1 MVSNGLDILLRD
13 TAPLRNRRI
22 ALIANQTSVT
32 RDLTYSW
39 QELQRRGV
47 VLKRIFSPEHG
58 LFSTEQDQ
66 VAVKRE
72 PLVGTEV
79 ISLYGSDPDSLVPES
94 QLLEDIDLVIFDI
107 QDIGTRYYTYSNTLA
122 LFMKT
127 VNGRDIEIMVLDRPN
142 PLGGK
147 VTEGPMPD
155 HAFRSFVG
163 ILPVPPRHGL
173 TAGELA
179 LLYRDAMKLDVNL
192 RVIGM
197 EGWERSML
205 FPETG
210 LPWIVPSPNMPS
222 WEAALTYPG
231 TCLFEG
237 LNVSEGRGTTTP
249 FLHMG
254 APFVEPDIL
263 ASELTLLGLDGILF
277 RPTYFKPSFSKYC
290 SEIAGAVFLHVTDPE
305 RFLPFATGIA
315 VTALL
320 QKLYPDSLRFL
331 HDVYEFNDRYPAF
344 DLLCGSD
351 SLRTMILNETP
362 VTELCQSWT
371 NDELSFST
379 IKQDY
384 HLYR

>member
-222 WEAALTYPG
+222 WETALTYPG